1 MKKRLALAAYIFI
14 FLYGCSLPLQKNA
27 CETGYID
34 NYSFWNEY
42 IDEYLFFNTCYH
54 RASNLFKDPKYVS
67 DGGDFVPRVYRDG
80 LIYSWLTFLLLWFIR
95 WAVTGKHFWQRPE
108 TS

>member
-14 FLYGCSLPLQKNA
+14 ILYGSSLPLQKNA

-67 DGGDFVPRVYRDG
+67 DSGDRTYVGYK
-80 LIYSWLTFLLLWFIR
+80 WLANQLQQCYEIR
-95 WAVTGKHFWQRPE
+95 
-108 TS
+108 S